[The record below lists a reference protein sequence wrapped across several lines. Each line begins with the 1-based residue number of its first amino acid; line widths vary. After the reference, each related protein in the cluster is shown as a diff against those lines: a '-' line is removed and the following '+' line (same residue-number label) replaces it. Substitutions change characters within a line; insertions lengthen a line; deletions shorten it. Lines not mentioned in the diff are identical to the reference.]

1 MSEWDFLWGL
11 EGQELL
17 DTMSSGGTKEDWDYI
32 EEQERRLS
40 VRKKWE
46 ELKRLRDNR
55 EISIQ
60 EFKKRKQ
67 DIFK

>member
-1 MSEWDFLWGL
+1 MGFSVGALSDA
-11 EGQELL
+11 
-17 DTMSSGGTKEDWDYI
+17 MSSGGTKGDWDYI
-32 EEQERRLS
+32 EEQERRFS
-40 VRKKWE
+40 VRKKWQ